1 MTARLRERVK
11 ALQRPVGEILHH
23 VWDPIGVA
31 GFPQARDEYD
41 SYVAQ
46 VVGRLAQGADE
57 GTIIE
62 FLSEIGRQ
70 RMGLEPAAERVQ
82 MAAAA
87 LIRYR
92 DWIEEQIS

>member
-1 MTARLRERVK
+1 LRERVK
-11 ALQRPVGEILHH
+11 ALQRPVGEILHY

-31 GFPQARDEYD
+31 GYPQARDEYD

-57 GTIIE
+57 ATIIE
-62 FLSEIGRQ
+62 FLAEIERK
-70 RMGLEPAAERVQ
+70 RIGLEPDTDRAR